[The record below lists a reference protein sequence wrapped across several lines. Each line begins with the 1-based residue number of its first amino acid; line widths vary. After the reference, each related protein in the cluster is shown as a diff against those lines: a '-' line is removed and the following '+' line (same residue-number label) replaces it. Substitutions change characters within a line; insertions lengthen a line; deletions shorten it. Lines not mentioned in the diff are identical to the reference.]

1 MFIKTKKSLG
11 QNFLKSKG
19 VVKDIIRSAN
29 LKENDIVLEVGP
41 GKGFLT
47 EELLKVSK
55 KVIVVEKDDRLISFL
70 NEKFNNFVKNGNL
83 EIIHQDILEFDIK
96 NIKKPYKLVANIPYY
111 ITGQIIKKFLNSES
125 QPEKMVLMVQKEV
138 VKRIVDEKE
147 SILSISVKVYGK
159 PKYIT
164 KVKAENFNPKPK
176 VDSSIL
182 LISDISKD
190 FFKKDKKI
198 DEKDFFSLVKAGFS
212 HKRKLLINNILSDW
226 EKRDKIFKKDLEN
239 ILEKLKINLK
249 IRSEN
254 INTQN
259 WKKMYIEINK
269 IVNK

>member
-1 MFIKTKKSLG
+1 MKQKKSLG

-55 KVIVVEKDDRLISFL
+55 KVIVVEKDDRLIGFL

-96 NIKKPYKLVANIPYY
+96 KIKKPYKLVANIPYY
-111 ITGQIIKKFLNSES
+111 ITGQIIKQFLTSEN
-125 QPEKMVLMVQKEV
+125 QPENMVLMVQKEV
-138 VKRIVDEKE
+138 AKRIIDKKE

-159 PKYIT
+159 PKYIS

-190 FFKKDKKI
+190 FFENI
-198 DEKDFFSLVKAGFS
+198 DENVFFSLVKAGFS
-212 HKRKLLINNILSDW
+212 HKRKLFINNILSDW
-226 EKRDKIFKKDLEN
+226 KKVDKITKKDLEN
-239 ILEKLKINLK
+239 ILKELKIDLK
-249 IRSEN
+249 IRPEN
-254 INTQN
+254 LFKED
-259 WKKMYIEINK
+259 WKNVYLKLLN
-269 IVNK
+269 